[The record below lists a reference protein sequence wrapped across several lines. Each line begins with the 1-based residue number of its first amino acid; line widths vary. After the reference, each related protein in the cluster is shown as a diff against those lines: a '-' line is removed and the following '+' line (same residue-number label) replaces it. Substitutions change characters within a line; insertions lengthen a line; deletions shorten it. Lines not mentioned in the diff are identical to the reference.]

1 MKAMKIKDI
10 KIKSVEKG
18 SIFRYIDNENTKV
31 KEAKIKGK
39 IIPENSGY
47 YLITGKIRIHDGS
60 VYPAILGISSDD
72 VGEMFEAYFFING
85 EWISQMDKQLLK
97 KIDKKKTQVFPYTYQ
112 LNVKVEGDK
121 HILHQ
126 F

>member
-1 MKAMKIKDI
+1 MKIGNI
-10 KIKSVEKG
+10 KIKNVEKG
-18 SIFRYIDNENTKV
+18 SIFRYIDDENIEV
-31 KEAKIKGK
+31 KEVKIKGK

-47 YLITGKIRIHDGS
+47 YLITGKIRVHDGN

-72 VGEMFEAYFFING
+72 AGEMFEAYFFING
-85 EWISQMDKQLLK
+85 EWVSQMDKLLLK
-97 KIDKKKTQVFPYTYQ
+97 KIGKKKTQVFPYTYH
-112 LNVKVEGDK
+112 LNVKVEGDT